1 MMASEVKI
9 LQLIVRVASRP
20 ATRAPRTAYSQ
31 AYPGLQLRVQ
41 FLHHSVRVVCRY
53 GLVTI

>member
-1 MMASEVKI
+1 MMASKVKI

-31 AYPGLQLRVQ
+31 AYPGLQLNQ
-41 FLHHSVRVVCRY
+41 SCLSLWSCYYLIF
-53 GLVTI
+53 